1 MAPPGFLDDVAF
13 EASLAARA
21 IGDAASGLFEPK
33 IRLGVT
39 GLSRA
44 GKTVFITALVHA
56 LTAGGRFPVLTA
68 MAEGRVSGAHLAPQP
83 DDHVPRFAYEDHLDA
98 FLGADRHWPDSTRAI
113 AELRLVIDYE
123 SKGGWRGGPRTL
135 TLDLVDYPGE
145 WLLDLP
151 LLKLDYAT
159 WARQTLA
166 ACRTPQRLK
175 HAKAFLEAV
184 EAAAHA
190 SADDVEAQRVAHLF
204 RDALLAMRDDPSIIA
219 RLAPGHFLMQGTR
232 EGAPALT
239 FAPLP
244 IEGEIKRGSLAAMM
258 ARRYD
263 AYRDHVVKPF
273 FRDHFARLDRQIVL
287 VDVLYALNAGPDAV
301 ADLRVAL
308 DDILGAFRTGADSFW
323 TDWIRPKID
332 RVLFAATK
340 ADHLNHVSH
349 DRLEA
354 ILRLIVER
362 SLRRMGDSGAR
373 VDVIALASVRATR
386 EAEVREANSVL
397 QAIAGVPLKG
407 EVIGDVVFD
416 GVREAV
422 IFPGE
427 LPAKP
432 EHAIDSGFPKG
443 SLRFV
448 RFRPPLIEADE
459 RGLPLPHIRLD
470 RALEFLIGDRLP

>member
-1 MAPPGFLDDVAF
+1 MAPNFLDDVIF
-13 EASLAARA
+13 EAGLAARA
-21 IGDAASGLFEPK
+21 IGDAASSLFEPK

-68 MAEGRVSGAHLAPQP
+68 MAEGRVAGAKLQPQP
-83 DDHVPRFAYEDHLDA
+83 DDQVPRFAYEEHLEA

-123 SKGGWRGGPRTL
+123 TKAGWRSGPRTL

-151 LLKLDYAT
+151 LLKQDYAT
-159 WARQTLA
+159 WSRHTIA

-175 HAKAFLEAV
+175 HAAAFLEAAD
-184 EAAAHA
+184 AARNAPM
-190 SADDVEAQRVAHLF
+190 DELEAQRIAGLF
-204 RDALLAMRDDPSIIA
+204 RAALLAMRDDPNIIA
-219 RLAPGHFLMQGTR
+219 RLAPGHFLMQGEK

-244 IEGEIKRGSLAAMM
+244 VDGEIKSGSLAALM

-263 AYRDHVVKPF
+263 SYRDHVVKPF

-308 DDILGAFRTGADSFW
+308 DDILSAFRTGSDSFW

-340 ADHLNHVSH
+340 ADHLNPISH
-349 DRLEA
+349 DRLQS

-362 SLRRMGDSGAR
+362 SMRRIGDSGAR
-373 VDVIALASVRATR
+373 IDVIALASVRATR
-386 EAEVREANSVL
+386 EAEVRDGNAVL

-407 EVIGDVVFD
+407 EVIDDVTFD
-416 GVREAV
+416 GEREAV

-427 LPAKP
+427 LPSKP
-432 EHAIDSGFPKG
+432 EQAIDLGFPKG
-443 SLRFV
+443 SMQFV
-448 RFRPPLIEADE
+448 RFRPPLIEAQD
-459 RGLPLPHIRLD
+459 RAFPLPHIRLD
-470 RALEFLIGDRLP
+470 RALEFLIGDKLP

>member
-1 MAPPGFLDDVAF
+1 MF

-21 IGDAASGLFEPK
+21 IGDATSNLFEPK
-33 IRLGVT
+33 LRLGVT

-68 MAEGRVSGAHLAPQP
+68 MAEGRVAGAKLAPQP
-83 DDHVPRFAYEDHLDA
+83 DDNVPRFAYEEHLDA
-98 FLGADRHWPDSTRAI
+98 FLGIDRHWPDSTRAI

-151 LLKLDYAT
+151 LLKQDYAT
-159 WARQTLA
+159 WSRHTIA

-175 HAKAFLEAV
+175 HARAFLEAAQN
-184 EAAAHA
+184 AAGAR
-190 SADDVEAQRVAHLF
+190 ADEVEAQRVAGLF
-204 RDALLAMRDDPSIIA
+204 RGALLAMRDDPTIIA
-219 RLAPGHFLMQGTR
+219 RLAPGHFLMQGER

-244 IEGEIKRGSLAAMM
+244 IEGEIESGSLAAMM

-340 ADHLNHVSH
+340 ADHLNPVSH

-362 SLRRMGDSGAR
+362 SMRRIGDSGAR
-373 VDVIALASVRATR
+373 IDTIALASVRATR
-386 EAEVREANSVL
+386 EAEVRDGQMVL

-407 EVIGDVVFD
+407 EVIGDVTFD
-416 GVREAV
+416 GEREAV
-422 IFPGE
+422 VFPGE
-427 LPAKP
+427 LPARP
-432 EHAIDSGFPKG
+432 EQAIDAGFPKG
-443 SLRFV
+443 SMQFV
-448 RFRPPLIEADE
+448 RFRPPLIEAQD
-459 RGLPLPHIRLD
+459 RAFPLPHIRLD
-470 RALEFLIGDRLP
+470 RALEFLIGDKLP

>member
-1 MAPPGFLDDVAF
+1 MASRFLDDVAF
-13 EASLAARA
+13 EAGLAARA
-21 IGDAASGLFEPK
+21 LGDSASRLFEPRL
-33 IRLGVT
+33 RLGVT

-83 DDHVPRFAYEDHLDA
+83 DDHVPRFAYEEHLAA
-98 FLGADRHWPDSTRAI
+98 FLGDDRHWPHSTRAI

-123 SKGGWRGGPRTL
+123 TRRGWRKGPKRL
-135 TLDLVDYPGE
+135 TIDLVDYPGE

-151 LLKLDYAT
+151 LLKQDYAT
-159 WARQTLA
+159 WSRHCLA
-166 ACRTPQRLK
+166 AFRTPQRVK
-175 HAKAFLEAV
+175 HAAAFLAAIEAL
-184 EAAAHA
+184 ADAK
-190 SADDVEAQRVAHLF
+190 ADDVEAQRIATLF
-204 RDALLAMRDDPSIIA
+204 RDALIAMRDDPSIIA
-219 RLAPGHFLMQGTR
+219 RLAPGHFLMQGER
-232 EGAPALT
+232 EGSPALT

-244 IEGEIKRGSLAAMM
+244 PHADSRSGSLAAMM

-287 VDVLYALNAGPDAV
+287 VDVLHALNAGPDAV

-308 DDILGAFRTGADSFW
+308 DDILSAFRTGQDSFW

-362 SLRRMGDSGAR
+362 SMRRMGDSGAR
-373 VDVIALASVRATR
+373 IDTLALASVRATR
-386 EAEVREANSVL
+386 EAEVRDDQMIL

-407 EVIGDVVFD
+407 ERIGDVLFD

-427 LPAKP
+427 LPARP
-432 EHAIDSGFPKG
+432 ELAIDQGFPRG
-443 SLRFV
+443 SMQFV
-448 RFRPPLIEADE
+448 RFRPPLIAADD
-459 RGLPLPHIRLD
+459 RSFPLPHIRLD
-470 RALEFLIGDRLP
+470 RALEFLIGDYLP

>member
-1 MAPPGFLDDVAF
+1 MAGGFFDDLAF
-13 EASLAARA
+13 EAGLAARA
-21 IGDAASGLFEPK
+21 IGDAAGNLLEPK

-68 MAEGRVSGAHLAPQP
+68 MAEGRVAGAELAPQP
-83 DDHVPRFAYEDHLDA
+83 DDNVPRFAYEAHLDA
-98 FLGADRHWPDSTRAI
+98 FLGAERHWPHSTRAI

-123 SKGGWRGGPRTL
+123 TKTGWRRGPKRL

-151 LLKLDYAT
+151 LLKQDYAT
-159 WARQTLA
+159 WSRHTIA

-175 HAKAFLEAV
+175 HAAAFLAAV
-184 EAAAHA
+184 EHAAGQP
-190 SADDVEAQRVAHLF
+190 ADEIEAQRIAGLF
-204 RDALLAMRDDPSIIA
+204 RQSLIDMRDDPAIIA
-219 RLAPGHFLMQGTR
+219 RLAPGHFLMQGER

-239 FAPLP
+239 FAPMP
-244 IEGEIKRGSLAAMM
+244 VEGDLKSGTLAAMM

-287 VDVLYALNAGPDAV
+287 VDVLYALNGGSDAV

-323 TDWIRPKID
+323 TDWFRPKID

-340 ADHLNHVSH
+340 ADHLNSSSH

-362 SLRRMGDSGAR
+362 SMRRIGDSGAR
-373 VDVIALASVRATR
+373 IDVIALASVRATR
-386 EAEVREANSVL
+386 EADVRDGNAVL
-397 QAIAGVPLKG
+397 PAIAGVPLKG
-407 EVIGDVVFD
+407 EIIGDVVFD

-422 IFPGE
+422 IFPGD

-432 EHAIDSGFPKG
+432 EQAIDSEFPKG
-443 SLRFV
+443 SMQFV
-448 RFRPPLIEADE
+448 RFRPPLIEAQD
-459 RGLPLPHIRLD
+459 RAFPLPHIRLD
-470 RALEFLIGDRLP
+470 RALEFLIGDQLP

>member
-1 MAPPGFLDDVAF
+1 MAPPGFFDDLIF

-21 IGDAASGLFEPK
+21 IGDAAGNLFEPK
-33 IRLGVT
+33 VRLGVT

-68 MAEGRVSGAHLAPQP
+68 MAEGRVTGAALAPQP
-83 DDHVPRFAYEDHLDA
+83 DDNVPRFAYEEHLAA
-98 FLGADRHWPDSTRAI
+98 FLGDDRHWPDSTRAI

-123 SKGGWRGGPRTL
+123 SKSGWTRGPRTL

-151 LLKLDYAT
+151 LLRQDYAT
-159 WARQTLA
+159 WSRHTIA

-175 HAKAFLEAV
+175 HAAAFLEAAQNA
-184 EAAAHA
+184 EGAR
-190 SADDVEAQRVAHLF
+190 ADEVEAQRVAGLF
-204 RDALLAMRDDPSIIA
+204 RAALVAMRDDPNIIA
-219 RLAPGHFLMQGTR
+219 RLAPGHFLMQGER

-244 IEGEIKRGSLAAMM
+244 VDGDIKSGSLAAMM

-287 VDVLYALNAGPDAV
+287 VDVLHALNAGPDAV

-362 SLRRMGDSGAR
+362 SMRRIGDTGAR
-373 VDVIALASVRATR
+373 IDVIALASVRATR
-386 EAEVREANSVL
+386 EAEVRDGNAVL

-407 EVIGDVVFD
+407 EIIGDVTFD

-422 IFPGE
+422 VFPGE
-427 LPAKP
+427 LPARP
-432 EHAIDSGFPKG
+432 EQAIDSGFPKG
-443 SLRFV
+443 AMKFV
-448 RFRPPLIEADE
+448 RFRPPLIEAQD
-459 RGLPLPHIRLD
+459 RAFPLPHIRLD

>member
-1 MAPPGFLDDVAF
+1 MAHPGFFSDLVF
-13 EASLAARA
+13 EAELAARA
-21 IGDAASGLFEPK
+21 IGDAAGAVFEPK
-33 IRLGVT
+33 LRLGVT

-68 MAEGRVSGAHLAPQP
+68 MAEGRVAGARLQPQP

-98 FLGADRHWPDSTRAI
+98 FLGADRHWPHSTRAI

-123 SKGGWRGGPRTL
+123 SKGGWRSGPRTL

-151 LLKLDYAT
+151 LLKQDYTT
-159 WARQTLA
+159 WSRHTLA
-166 ACRTPQRLK
+166 ACHTPQRLR
-175 HAKAFLEAV
+175 HAAAFLEAAKARAQAPMD
-184 EAAAHA
+184 E
-190 SADDVEAQRVAHLF
+190 VEAQRVSSLF
-204 RDALLAMRDDPSIIA
+204 RSALLTMRYDPAIIA
-219 RLAPGHFLMQGTR
+219 RLAPGHFLMEGAQ

-244 IEGEIKRGSLAAMM
+244 VEGEIKSGSLAALMQ
-258 ARRYD
+258 RRYD
-263 AYRDHVVKPF
+263 AYREHVVKPF

-287 VDVLYALNAGPDAV
+287 VDVLQALNAGPDAV

-308 DDILGAFRTGADSFW
+308 DDILLAFRTGGDSFW
-323 TDWIRPKID
+323 TDWFRPKID

-340 ADHLNHVSH
+340 ADHLNPLSH

-362 SLRRMGDSGAR
+362 SMRRIGDSGAR
-373 VDVIALASVRATR
+373 IDVIALASVRATR
-386 EAEVREANSVL
+386 EAEVRDGQAVL

-416 GVREAV
+416 GEAEAV

-427 LPAKP
+427 LPAQP
-432 EHAIDSGFPKG
+432 ERAIDKGFPKE
-443 SLRFV
+443 SMRFV
-448 RFRPPLIEADE
+448 RFRPPLIDAAG
-459 RGLPLPHIRLD
+459 RAFPLPHIRLD
-470 RALEFLIGDRLP
+470 RALEFLMGDRLS

>member
-1 MAPPGFLDDVAF
+1 MAPGFFDDLAF
-13 EASLAARA
+13 EAGLAARA
-21 IGDAASGLFEPK
+21 VGDAAGRLIEPRL
-33 IRLGVT
+33 RLGVT

-83 DDHVPRFAYEDHLDA
+83 DDHVPRFAYEEHLDA
-98 FLGADRHWPDSTRAI
+98 FLGADRHWPQSTRAI

-123 SKGGWRGGPRTL
+123 TRRGWRRGPKRL

-151 LLKLDYAT
+151 LLKQDYAT
-159 WARQTLA
+159 WSRHTLA

-175 HAKAFLEAV
+175 HAASFL
-184 EAAAHA
+184 AAADA
-190 SADDVEAQRVAHLF
+190 AYTATADEVAAQRLAFLF
-204 RDALLAMRDDPSIIA
+204 RDTLIAMRDDPHIIA
-219 RLAPGHFLMQGTR
+219 RLAPGHFLMQGDR
-232 EGAPALT
+232 EGSPALT

-244 IEGEIKRGSLAAMM
+244 IDGPIASGSMAAMM

-263 AYRDHVVKPF
+263 AYRDYVVKPF

-287 VDVLYALNAGPDAV
+287 IDVLHALNAGPDAV

-308 DDILGAFRTGADSFW
+308 DDILSAFRTGQDSFW

-362 SLRRMGDSGAR
+362 SMRRMGDSGAR
-373 VDVIALASVRATR
+373 MDTLALASVRATR
-386 EAEVREANSVL
+386 EAEVRDDHMVL
-397 QAIAGVPLKG
+397 PAIAGVPLKG

-416 GVREAV
+416 GEREAV

-427 LPAKP
+427 LPSRP
-432 EHAIDSGFPKG
+432 EQAIDQGFPRG
-443 SLRFV
+443 SMQFV
-448 RFRPPLIEADE
+448 RFRPPLIAAED
-459 RGLPLPHIRLD
+459 RSFPLPHIRLD
-470 RALEFLIGDRLP
+470 RALEFLIGDYLP